1 MSDDISEH
9 PDRPQRGQVL
19 FAALFLICATMLIA
33 ALGSQTKW
41 LDGKDFFAQPRFWPA
56 IGVGGMVLFTALHF
70 WHLPRKPRRLPR
82 WMREADW
89 LQWAESLFWGVLA
102 LALSLWLG
110 PIKAAPYVFLVATI
124 RVTGLYQHWTDR
136 REAKVWASVVE
147 WAGWFLA
154 YVLLVPIIGYLPV
167 TVAFTLLL
175 TWRVGY
181 RDRIMMISA
190 VLFAIAVVLVFKSF
204 LQVKIPGSALYE
216 YLPGALRS
224 FFILN
229 F

>member
-89 LQWAESLFWGVLA
+89 LQGAESLFWGVLA
-102 LALSLWLG
+102 LAVSLWLG

-124 RVTGLYQHWTDR
+124 RVTWLYQHWTDR

-167 TVAFTLLL
+167 TVAFTVLL

-204 LQVKIPGSALYE
+204 LQVKIPGSALSE